1 MINLKIIKGLF
12 LQEKGQLS
20 EMIDGLIKLNYSFH
34 FTEYVL
40 LTVYIYIHVY
50 VIPLN
55 LYFSNFLMMQPFVTV
70 AHVVVTSNHK
80 IVATS

>member
-40 LTVYIYIHVY
+40 FNYIHIHTRICY
-50 VIPLN
+50 PLKSV
-55 LYFSNFLMMQPFVTV
+55 LLKLP
-70 AHVVVTSNHK
+70 HD
-80 IVATS
+80 ATL